1 MVRFFVGLLVI
12 AFGLVGVAAAANPDS
27 DAAALKL
34 AKATLAAH
42 GGAKLNELKTMV
54 LRGSVDVSAPGSPQ
68 SFPASFA
75 IALSGDK
82 YRFEIQ
88 SQVFN
93 FQQTWNGE
101 QTSSSM
107 PGVSFLPINRVWV
120 FVLPRIEEEG
130 YVVSA
135 LGEKFKKKKGFRITS
150 PDGNFTDF
158 VVDEKNSR
166 IKEFESSYEL
176 DGGSI
181 STSVAIEKYREVD
194 GILVN
199 EKFSQRLD
207 FGSTS
212 AYADFKAKD
221 IIINSAVDDDVFKMK

>member
-42 GGAKLNELKTMV
+42 GGARLNEVKTMV
-54 LRGSVDVSAPGSPQ
+54 LRGSADVYAPNSTR
-68 SFPASFA
+68 SLPASFA
-75 IALSGDK
+75 IVLSGDK

-88 SQVFN
+88 SEFFN
-93 FQQTWNGE
+93 FQQNWNGE
-101 QTSSSM
+101 QPSSSM

-120 FVLPRIEEEG
+120 FVLPRIEEKG

-176 DGGSI
+176 DGTLI
-181 STSVAIEKYREVD
+181 STSVEIEKYREVD

-199 EKFSQRLD
+199 ERFSQRVELNAV
-207 FGSTS
+207 T
-212 AYADFKAKD
+212 AYVVFIAKD
-221 IIINSAVDDDVFKMK
+221 IIINSAVDDDVFKIK